1 MHQQA
6 TKSYLYT
13 LSCQSRARVQCFW
26 KQNTRTRTARL
37 KATVPLLQWWILECL
52 QFLHV
57 GLFSWF
63 PLTPVT
69 LYPSRL
75 TSFFSIYLLA
85 FAATDPTV
93 LTCMYIL
100 EVGLFG
106 WHAACNIYK
115 SLRRCCS
122 CWIRLGE
129 DNKIRNIS
137 PWYVSHGWVVWRSRN
152 EEKLMNVPLS
162 RLQHWGL
169 GCGRRDD

>member
-1 MHQQA
+1 M
-6 TKSYLYT
+6 
-13 LSCQSRARVQCFW
+13 F
-26 KQNTRTRTARL
+26 L
-37 KATVPLLQWWILECL
+37 KAEHQNQNIATEGHSTFAPVMNFGMSPVPPCRIV
-52 QFLHV
+52 FLI
-57 GLFSWF
+57 
-63 PLTPVT
+63 
-69 LYPSRL
+69 PSDPSNIVSF
-75 TSFFSIYLLA
+75 TSDIFFFFIYLLA

-100 EVGLFG
+100 SVGLFG

-137 PWYVSHGWVVWRSRN
+137 PWYVSHGRVVWRSRN